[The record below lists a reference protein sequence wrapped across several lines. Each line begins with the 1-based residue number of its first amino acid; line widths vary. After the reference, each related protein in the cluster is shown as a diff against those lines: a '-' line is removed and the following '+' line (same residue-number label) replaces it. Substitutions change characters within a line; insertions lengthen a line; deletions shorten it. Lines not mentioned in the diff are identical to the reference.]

1 MNYKGVDSPEVTPYL
16 HKEALRLLYSEE
28 DAMDQEMPRT
38 DEHHHAGPQPSGA
51 PEGAVLWLTDVAVE
65 KLKEVMAR
73 EGLTQ
78 GGLRVS
84 VVGGGCSGFQ
94 YNLSLDPSARD
105 DDIIIEQDGVK
116 LFVDPI
122 SHQYVHGTGL
132 DYVNSLHDAGFK
144 FLNPNATRT
153 CGCGSSFSA

>member
-1 MNYKGVDSPEVTPYL
+1 
-16 HKEALRLLYSEE
+16 
-28 DAMDQEMPRT
+28 MDQEMYHT
-38 DEHHHAGPQPSGA
+38 DEHLHAGPQPGGA
-51 PEGAVLWLTDVAVE
+51 PEGTVLWLTDVAVE
-65 KLKEVMAR
+65 KVKEVLAR

-94 YNLSLDPSARD
+94 YNLSLDPGARD
-105 DDIIIEQDGVK
+105 DDTIIEQGGVK

-122 SHQYVHGTGL
+122 SQQYVYGTVL
-132 DYVNSLHDAGFK
+132 DYVNGLHGAGFK
-144 FLNPNATRT
+144 LMNPNATRT

>member
-1 MNYKGVDSPEVTPYL
+1 
-16 HKEALRLLYSEE
+16 
-28 DAMDQEMPRT
+28 MDQEMYHT
-38 DEHHHAGPQPSGA
+38 DEHLHAGPQPGGA
-51 PEGAVLWLTDVAVE
+51 PEGTVLWLTDVAVE
-65 KLKEVMAR
+65 KVKEVLAR

-94 YNLSLDPSARD
+94 YNLSLDPGARD
-105 DDIIIEQDGVK
+105 DDTIIEQGGVK

-122 SHQYVHGTGL
+122 SQQYVYGTVL
-132 DYVNSLHDAGFK
+132 DYVNGLHGAGFK
-144 FLNPNATRT
+144 LLNPNATRT

>member
-1 MNYKGVDSPEVTPYL
+1 
-16 HKEALRLLYSEE
+16 
-28 DAMDQEMPRT
+28 MDQEMHHT
-38 DEHHHAGPQPSGA
+38 DEHLHAGPQPGGA
-51 PEGAVLWLTDVAVE
+51 PEGTVLWLTDVAVE
-65 KLKEVMAR
+65 KVKEVLAR

-94 YNLSLDPSARD
+94 YNLSLDPGARD
-105 DDIIIEQDGVK
+105 DDTIIEQGGVK

-122 SHQYVHGTGL
+122 SQQYVYGTVL
-132 DYVNSLHDAGFK
+132 DYVNGLHGAGFK
-144 FLNPNATRT
+144 LLNPNATRT

>member
-1 MNYKGVDSPEVTPYL
+1 MGYKGVDSIEARLYL
-16 HKEALRLLYSEE
+16 FNSKENT
-28 DAMDQEMPRT
+28 MDQEMYHT
-38 DEHHHAGPQPSGA
+38 DEHLHAGPQPGGA
-51 PEGAVLWLTDVAVE
+51 PEGTVLWLTDVAVE
-65 KLKEVMAR
+65 KVKEVLAR

-94 YNLSLDPSARD
+94 YNLSLDPGARD
-105 DDIIIEQDGVK
+105 DDTIIEQGGVK

-122 SHQYVHGTGL
+122 SQQYVHGTVL
-132 DYVNSLHDAGFK
+132 DYVNGLHGAGFK
-144 FLNPNATRT
+144 LLNPNATRT